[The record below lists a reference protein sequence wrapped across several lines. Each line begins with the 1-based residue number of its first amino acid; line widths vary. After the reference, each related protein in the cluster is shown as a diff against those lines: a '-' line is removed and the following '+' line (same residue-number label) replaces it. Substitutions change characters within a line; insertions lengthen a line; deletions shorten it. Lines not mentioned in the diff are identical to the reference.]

1 MTGDDVLD
9 VDAIKQAAAALYSSA
24 LPYHNF
30 SHALAVVREAEHIV
44 EKCRAEGVSVD
55 SDVVMLAALFHDA
68 GFHDDHNRLGF
79 ASKEAYSA
87 DLARRE
93 LDRHG
98 AKPQIVAQVCEAIM
112 STHCDGICRNNESRA
127 VRAADLAGLAAEYDV
142 FKRNTVRLKQE
153 HELLSATR
161 TQWPEWR
168 DRAIARVN
176 LFLRQDLNLTRDYF
190 DAEGHSVF
198 HRRTRE
204 NLRRLQADPSDAV
217 MEDKEIACL

>member
-1 MTGDDVLD
+1 MDVE
-9 VDAIKQAAAALYSSA
+9 AIKQAAAALYSSS

-30 SHALAVVREAEHIV
+30 SHALAVVKEAEHIV
-44 EKCRAEGVSVD
+44 TKCRAEGVPVD
-55 SDVVMLAALFHDA
+55 GDVVMLAALFHDA
-68 GFHDDHNRLGF
+68 GFHDDHGRLGF

-87 DLARRE
+87 ELARRE
-93 LDRHG
+93 LRKYG
-98 AKPQIVAQVCEAIM
+98 ATPQIVEQVCDAIL
-112 STHCDGICRNNESRA
+112 STHCDGVCRNNESKA
-127 VRAADLAGLAAEYDV
+127 VRAADLAGLAADYKV

-153 HELLSATR
+153 HELLSETHS
-161 TQWPEWR
+161 QWLEWR
-168 DRAIARVN
+168 DAAIARVS

-217 MEDKEIACL
+217 MEGDEIACL